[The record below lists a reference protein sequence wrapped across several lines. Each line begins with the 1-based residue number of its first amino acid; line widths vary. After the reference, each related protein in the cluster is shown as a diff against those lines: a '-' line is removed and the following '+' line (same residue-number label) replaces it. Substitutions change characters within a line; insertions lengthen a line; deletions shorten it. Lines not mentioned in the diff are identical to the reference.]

1 MKRMMMKNRGL
12 NLLTTALP
20 WLGTQP
26 FNTTNNVTN
35 NININIKDFKNV
47 DGQHVTSDMLVNMI
61 KRIKSSDVYFDIF
74 QSVLELIY
82 FDKAHPETH
91 SFFIPNVRC
100 NLCRIIKNG
109 KEKYEKKQIVT
120 DLAINE
126 THNTI
131 HDTYEDDPS
140 RYSIITQQTMSH
152 MDDKYQ
158 QNNKGHMKA
167 IREKAELVVLNN
179 KDTVLSSWSEY
190 QK

>member
-1 MKRMMMKNRGL
+1 MKTMMVKNRGL

-26 FNTTNNVTN
+26 FIQTHTTSPTN
-35 NININIKDFKNV
+35 NINITIKDFKNV

-109 KEKYEKKQIVT
+109 NSYRLGNK
-120 DLAINE
+120 
-126 THNTI
+126 
-131 HDTYEDDPS
+131 
-140 RYSIITQQTMSH
+140 RY
-152 MDDKYQ
+152 
-158 QNNKGHMKA
+158 
-167 IREKAELVVLNN
+167 L
-179 KDTVLSSWSEY
+179 
-190 QK
+190 